1 MFENPYAVLG
11 VEVGATLA
19 QIKVAFRKLA
29 KNCHP
34 DWHPDDPE
42 ATEKFRR
49 IAGAYEAILAL
60 RKRGGTGKRA
70 EDGTGAPPTEPP
82 PRAGPS
88 WVLWEVNASA
98 GAGKTRE
105 WANQVSQPPDRRRMV
120 DDPAGITWPPGR
132 PHRIIL
138 ASISIDLLT
147 ETAKALAEFGA
158 GNVTLIHSRVGEAA
172 QTVRQKLGKYFASLK
187 AGQDAILLCTHAA
200 VMMLP
205 VEWSMAAKRGGPERV
220 LFNQSGWDLT
230 IDEAPDIIS
239 FLERSWP
246 ETHSVITRHVMPIP
260 YRGDLLRLT
269 PKDEVSERRLHV
281 LAQGGQPNR
290 DDGYTSFA
298 EPAAAIVDPTRMVL
312 VSRAQWLDLIATTRD
327 GRYSRSA
334 DKLFLGAL
342 DLAVMLRPELFQHY
356 RSATMMGARLDRT
369 MAHVLWAKLSNVEFR
384 PHPLQARLVPRHT
397 AAQGERL
404 RIYHAFDGRVT
415 RQDLSR
421 KAKDGRTMF
430 RSMCDGIAT
439 FFAGVPFIWTAP
451 LARPGSQHGVDNDF
465 FAPSKAHSQAFA
477 PALRLPGRTHGLNKF
492 RKYDNAAL
500 LSVVNCTPNQYGM
513 LGAIGLSDAEI
524 NRAFGFNVVYQD
536 ALRCSLRDRDARGPV
551 TIVVPD
557 RATAEDLAEDFPGC
571 RVETLPDH
579 LVPALAEK
587 RRPGPQR
594 SGSAT
599 SSTDRVRAKRAR
611 DRAAKERA
619 DDAAKD
625 A

>member
-1 MFENPYAVLG
+1 
-11 VEVGATLA
+11 
-19 QIKVAFRKLA
+19 
-29 KNCHP
+29 
-34 DWHPDDPE
+34 
-42 ATEKFRR
+42 
-49 IAGAYEAILAL
+49 
-60 RKRGGTGKRA
+60 
-70 EDGTGAPPTEPP
+70 
-82 PRAGPS
+82 
-88 WVLWEVNASA
+88 
-98 GAGKTRE
+98 
-105 WANQVSQPPDRRRMV
+105 MV

-132 PHRIIL
+132 PQRIIL

-158 GNVTLIHSRVGEAA
+158 RNVTLIHSRVGEAA
-172 QTVRQKLGKYFASLK
+172 QTVRQKLGAYFANLA

-200 VMMLP
+200 AVTLT
-205 VEWSMAAKRGGPERV
+205 VEWSVAAKRGGPERV
-220 LFNQSGWDLT
+220 IFRQRDWDLT
-230 IDEAPDIIS
+230 IDEAPDIIT
-239 FLERSWP
+239 FLERRWP
-246 ETHSVITRHVMPIP
+246 ETHSVITRHVTPNP

-269 PKDEVSERRLHV
+269 PKDQVSERRLHM
-281 LAQGGQPNR
+281 LAQGGRPNR
-290 DDGYTSFA
+290 DDGYASFT
-298 EPAAAIVDPTRMVL
+298 EPAAAIADPTRIVL
-312 VSRAQWLDLIATTRD
+312 VNRTQWLDLIATTQD
-327 GRYSRSA
+327 GHYTRSA
-334 DKLFLGAL
+334 EKLFLGEL
-342 DLAVMLRPELFQHY
+342 DLAVVLRPELFQHY
-356 RSATMMGARLDRT
+356 RSAAMMGARLDRT
-369 MAHVLWAKLSNVEFR
+369 MAHVLWSKLSNVEFR

-397 AAQGERL
+397 AVQGQRL
-404 RIYHAFDGRVT
+404 RIHYVFGERVT

-421 KAKDGRTMF
+421 KAKDGKTMF
-430 RSMCDGIAT
+430 RSMCDAVAE
-439 FFAGVPFIWTAP
+439 FFAGAPFIWTAP

-465 FAPSKAHSQAFA
+465 FTPSKAQPQAFA

-500 LSVVNCTPNQYGM
+500 LSVVNCTPHQYGM
-513 LGAIGLSDAEI
+513 LGAMGLSDAEI
-524 NRAFGFNVVYQD
+524 DRAFGFNIVYQD
-536 ALRCSLRDRDARGPV
+536 ALRCSLRDRDARSPV

-594 SGSAT
+594 SGHTT